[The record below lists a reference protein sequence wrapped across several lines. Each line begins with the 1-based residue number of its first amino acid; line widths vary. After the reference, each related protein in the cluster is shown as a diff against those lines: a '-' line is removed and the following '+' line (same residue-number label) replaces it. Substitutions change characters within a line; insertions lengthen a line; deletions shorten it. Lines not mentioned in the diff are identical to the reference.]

1 MSTILLINARVG
13 NSEVNFALKS
23 GAPFQET

>member
-23 GAPFQET
+23 AAPLQET